1 MAAPVPH
8 KAYFSPSSGLPRG
21 SGKILGALYR
31 SQKYVT
37 KIMAA
42 MSLVLSIAL
51 KLATSPPKTRTDNIP
66 GRVALC
72 TNANRF

>member
-1 MAAPVPH
+1 MASVPH
-8 KAYFSPSSGLPRG
+8 KAYFLPSSGLPQG

-51 KLATSPPKTRTDNIP
+51 MSGTFPSKTRTDNIP